1 MSDATIT
8 IRVPGNHLMGA
19 LLGEH
24 DRHLRRIEEALP
36 DADITVRGNEVH
48 LSGPGAS
55 VAATLFEELVVLAER
70 GQRVDDRT
78 LDRTIDMVR
87 ADEPAVI
94 PLWENGAPGF
104 EDRKDEPEVEAAAE
118 QVAEEVPEPVEEYVE
133 EEPAGD
139 DEDDDDDIDALFA

>member
-1 MSDATIT
+1 MTDATIT

-55 VAATLFEELVVLAER
+55 VAATLSFKALGLDPTGWPAGIGAAVGVVLGNWLGGKGGDPASEGDAE
-70 GQRVDDRT
+70 GS
-78 LDRTIDMVR
+78 
-87 ADEPAVI
+87 
-94 PLWENGAPGF
+94 
-104 EDRKDEPEVEAAAE
+104 
-118 QVAEEVPEPVEEYVE
+118 
-133 EEPAGD
+133 
-139 DEDDDDDIDALFA
+139 